1 MITHQPQGLMCHTIM
16 IIYSGRKVKL
26 VLHDNSSATR
36 ATVSYHNDNL
46 LRQEGE
52 ASFT

>member
-26 VLHDNSSATR
+26 VLHDNSSASRTN
-36 ATVSYHNDNL
+36 VSYHNDNL
-46 LRQEGE
+46 LRQLGE